1 MTLIFIPGAGH
12 IFSGRLMPVSF
23 YGGRRDVKKGRS
35 RNDRREAE
43 KRKSEKAERR
53 KSALNICNK

>member
-1 MTLIFIPGAGH
+1 MTLIFIPGQGTY
-12 IFSGRLMPVSF
+12 FSGRLMPVF
-23 YGGRRDVKKGRS
+23 FHGGRRDVKKGRS